1 MDMTINDEKL
11 QDILNKLT
19 LGNDGIYSYDFNNID
34 QEGEIKLRESE
45 ANKTYDNYFDTLSKH
60 HSIPVMNREVKLFC
74 NRMPK
79 NATIPDFKKVVTEAH
94 RALKSGG
101 LFVNYSLNTQPIVK
115 FIYKLLRKEYMVKGR
130 SRLFYLSRAS
140 QEQKNIISK
149 VFNQTVKER
158 YSEIIFKPELKISS
172 SGKEKSILGVLDGYL
187 SNNIG
192 LGSSIARQCSYHTH
206 KK

>member
-1 MDMTINDEKL
+1 MWGGCWGWHWKSIVILRPDIKIFIVDFIKGNLHHAKKILKDNINQNVYLIHGDAVDLIFDDNVFDGYWSVQTL
-11 QDILNKLT
+11 Q
-19 LGNDGIYSYDFNNID
+19 
-34 QEGEIKLRESE
+34 
-45 ANKTYDNYFDTLSKH
+45 H
-60 HSIPVMNREVKLFC
+60 
-74 NRMPK
+74 
-79 NATIPDFKKVVTEAH
+79 IPDFKKAITEAH
-94 RALKSGG
+94 RVLKSGG

-158 YSEIIFKPELKISS
+158 YSEIIFKPELKISF